1 MNTKIDQIALECG
14 AFRQV
19 YDQKLIKVN
28 ENFDYQKFAELII
41 NDCVKELDMQ
51 LTCHR
56 LNSNYPMS
64 EKDYEIG
71 TLEEAQKFS
80 DNRKA
85 DLGKFPVTYS
95 TSEKKFTNP

>member
-1 MNTKIDQIALECG
+1 MTNHKKENQDNAL
-14 AFRQV
+14 
-19 YDQKLIKVN
+19 DI
-28 ENFDYQKFAELII
+28 
-41 NDCVKELDMQ
+41 
-51 LTCHR
+51 
-56 LNSNYPMS
+56 S